1 MAEKATHTYFRLSES
16 YRDECGVA
24 RQRMVLGLGR
34 LLELP
39 DFDDKIRFLERLNQL
54 IKNEQTLFTPC
65 LDEKIEQLAQHYY
78 NQLKQK
84 RKIDNVSDAKEDI
97 ERVKLNT
104 LKNKNIREIG
114 AESLCYQAFQQLGID
129 KYLKTRHWT
138 EEQINLAATH
148 IISRT
153 VYPASELKTA
163 LWIKENSDVCELTAY
178 DVEKVTK
185 DKLYEISKK
194 LYQEKSGLE
203 NYLSK

>member
-1 MAEKATHTYFRLSES
+1 MAEKATHTYFRLCES

-114 AESLCYQAFQQLGID
+114 AESLYFQAFQQLGID

-148 IISRT
+148 IISR
-153 VYPASELKTA
+153 AERK
-163 LWIKENSDVCELTAY
+163 
-178 DVEKVTK
+178 
-185 DKLYEISKK
+185 
-194 LYQEKSGLE
+194 
-203 NYLSK
+203 